1 MTRRLIWCVAILGLF
16 RGTAHSQGTPN
27 SYIELAPLVVT
38 APRMK
43 IPATLLIDGRIDNML
58 LNLLQTKAN
67 ERPSTADLADPSVQI
82 LNSLVSPAGYLL
94 KMRYTELGF
103 LLTEGLAGTADLVL
117 KNKIIDVARS
127 GKNPQVRAA
136 AMMAISYSR
145 DDGDHSIIQTALL
158 DQNITVRFG
167 AVEALLNWGEP
178 DALTDIANTA
188 RLDASGPLR
197 MFAAQAML
205 RLGDPSGRD
214 ILTRG
219 MDDTD
224 WVIRAMAVR
233 YIGELG
239 TASDYDT
246 ILFNMGN
253 ETNNFV
259 KSEMIG
265 ALLRLSAL
273 KKKAAQ

>member
-1 MTRRLIWCVAILGLF
+1 MIRKIVLGVVIFGLF
-16 RGTAHSQGTPN
+16 RSTAYSQGIAN
-27 SYIELAPLVVT
+27 LYIELSPLVVT

-43 IPATLLIDGRIDNML
+43 IPETLLIDGRINNML

-67 ERPSTADLADPSVQI
+67 ARPSAADLTDPSVQL

-103 LLTEGLAGTADLVL
+103 LLTEGLAGTPDLVL

-127 GKNPQVRAA
+127 GTNPQVRAA

-145 DDGDHSIIQTALL
+145 DSGDHGIFQEALL

-188 RLDASGPLR
+188 RLDSSGPLR
-197 MFAAQAML
+197 MFCAQAML
-205 RLGDPSGRD
+205 RLGEPSGRD
-214 ILTRG
+214 ILMRG

-224 WVIRAMAVR
+224 WVVGPWPSDISGSSGRRVIMTRFYSTWAMSQTTSSNPR
-233 YIGELG
+233 
-239 TASDYDT
+239 
-246 ILFNMGN
+246 
-253 ETNNFV
+253 
-259 KSEMIG
+259 
-265 ALLRLSAL
+265 
-273 KKKAAQ
+273 